1 MEQILPDFK
10 KLLWFKSLLL
20 LVGGFAV
27 AGGLLG
33 IYGALVA
40 YPRLPSLESLTSYQ
54 PKIPLKIYSRD
65 GELIGEFGEE
75 RRSYVTID
83 QVPEALKQAIIAA
96 EDDRFYTHR
105 GIDFFGIGRAIIANF
120 AAGSLRQGAST
131 ITQQVARNFFL
142 SSEKT
147 LIRKFKEALL
157 AFKIEKSLSKDQILE
172 IYINQIYLGQRAYG
186 FAAAAQTYFGKKLN
200 KLSLGEIAMLAGLP
214 KAPSRYNPVANFNRA
229 KQRQSYVLRRMQ
241 EQGIIDKLTVET
253 EKNDPILIADQM
265 TGYATRADHF
275 VEIVRKEIVDAYQ
288 EKAYMRGFKVF
299 TTLSVKHQN
308 AAYKALREGLLKYDE
323 RHVYRGIAGQSQ
335 LPPLVSTDTLN
346 DLLQKY
352 PGSDGI
358 FPAVILKVRDNGAEV
373 YAKKIG
379 KVFINEKSL
388 TYGKQNLLES
398 KDGKIILKEGSVI
411 FLRKFSDA
419 KWRVSQLPKVE
430 GALVSI
436 DTNSGGIRAM
446 VGSFDYK
453 RKKFNHATQ
462 AYRQPGSSFKPFIYS
477 AALSRGFSPATI
489 ITDAPITIDPRDTG
503 DIPWEPK
510 NFDGKFNGPM
520 RLRSALTNSKNLVSI
535 RIIQAITPA
544 YARKYITRFGIDAK
558 RHPPYLTMALGA
570 GTVTPQELAMGYAV
584 FANGGYRIIPHFIER
599 IEDSQG
605 KVLVEAK
612 YPLAGEGG
620 MPVIDPRNAFLMFNM
635 MQDVIKGGTG
645 RKALALGRIDLA
657 GKTGTTNDQ
666 IDAWFAG
673 FQKNLVAVTW
683 MGYST
688 PKSLGARETGAVAA
702 LPIWMSY
709 MGSALKNEPE
719 ELPIVPD
726 GIKPIAIN
734 PKTGLYDPSAKRL
747 IIEYF
752 LEENAPTE
760 FTPSPKISEPETG
773 DIDDQIY

>member
-1 MEQILPDFK
+1 MEQILPNFK

-20 LVGGFAV
+20 LIGGFAV
-27 AGGLLG
+27 AGGLLV
-33 IYGALVA
+33 IYGAVVA

-288 EKAYMRGFKVF
+288 EKAYMGGFKVF
-299 TTLSVKHQN
+299 TTLSIEHQN

-335 LPPLVSTDTLN
+335 LPPLVTTDTLN

-352 PGSDGI
+352 PGSDEI
-358 FPAVILKVRDNGAEV
+358 FPAVILKVRDNGADV

-379 KVFINEKSL
+379 KVKWYSLDLHYGFITILDTNTDIFAHKNNIKSPCKYKCLFKGEYVEVNIINSEKGLQCDEITGINS
-388 TYGKQNLLES
+388 GDLLCES
-398 KDGKIILKEGSVI
+398 NPDLLKKIILG
-411 FLRKFSDA
+411 
-419 KWRVSQLPKVE
+419 
-430 GALVSI
+430 
-436 DTNSGGIRAM
+436 
-446 VGSFDYK
+446 DYIEK
-453 RKKFNHATQ
+453 NNPNL
-462 AYRQPGSSFKPFIYS
+462 AYF
-477 AALSRGFSPATI
+477 
-489 ITDAPITIDPRDTG
+489 
-503 DIPWEPK
+503 
-510 NFDGKFNGPM
+510 
-520 RLRSALTNSKNLVSI
+520 
-535 RIIQAITPA
+535 
-544 YARKYITRFGIDAK
+544 
-558 RHPPYLTMALGA
+558 
-570 GTVTPQELAMGYAV
+570 
-584 FANGGYRIIPHFIER
+584 
-599 IEDSQG
+599 
-605 KVLVEAK
+605 
-612 YPLAGEGG
+612 
-620 MPVIDPRNAFLMFNM
+620 
-635 MQDVIKGGTG
+635 
-645 RKALALGRIDLA
+645 
-657 GKTGTTNDQ
+657 
-666 IDAWFAG
+666 
-673 FQKNLVAVTW
+673 
-683 MGYST
+683 
-688 PKSLGARETGAVAA
+688 
-702 LPIWMSY
+702 
-709 MGSALKNEPE
+709 
-719 ELPIVPD
+719 
-726 GIKPIAIN
+726 
-734 PKTGLYDPSAKRL
+734 
-747 IIEYF
+747 
-752 LEENAPTE
+752 
-760 FTPSPKISEPETG
+760 KISS
-773 DIDDQIY
+773 